1 MKRQSG
7 LSLVELMVALVLG
20 LIVVAAVI
28 ELFISTRQLYRT
40 QDVKARMQEDGR
52 YALYH
57 IGELLARAGY
67 RGCNSL
73 MTQKAADDEDFDS
86 GETQGA
92 RAMQN
97 LLTTDTDYFW
107 SMEQPVFGHE
117 ATGHNT
123 WEPAKPGDLNNAV
136 SGSDILTIRTVGPE
150 YIPILGQKNDYF
162 EVGSDNGLDDCDPA
176 SDGDSCQNI
185 VMVSNCDFATVFQV
199 TNDPSNGEIHYAD
212 DTGLPGN
219 KNEELI
225 GVYGPESWVTTIASH
240 SFYVRNNPDGV
251 PSLYQKTLDN
261 NAQAILEGVE
271 QMQIQYGVDTN
282 DDLSVDAYVDA
293 NQVEYWSDVV
303 SVRINLVMV
312 NLEDDGTD
320 TNLALGDGGY
330 VMNRVNDDDVG
341 NIEAAPDDGRLRRVY
356 TQTIMLKNRT
366 S

>member
-97 LLTTDTDYFW
+97 LLTTDADYFW

-117 ATGHNT
+117 ASGNV
-123 WEPAKPGDLNNAV
+123 WEPAKPGALNDAV
-136 SGSDILTIRTVGPE
+136 TGSDILTIRTVGSA
-150 YIPILGQKNDYF
+150 YIPILSQQNNYF
-162 EVGSDNGLDDCDPA
+162 EVGTDNGLDDCDPA
-176 SDGDSCQNI
+176 LEPNTCSNI
-185 VMVSNCDFATVFQV
+185 VMVSNCDFTTVFQV
-199 TNDPSNGEIHYAD
+199 TNDPSNGQLHYAAG
-212 DTGLPGN
+212 TGIPGN
-219 KNEELI
+219 KNEELVGI
-225 GVYGPESWVTTIASH
+225 YGPNSWVNTIASH

-251 PSLYQKTLDN
+251 PSLYQKTLDGS
-261 NAQAILEGVE
+261 AQAILEGVE

-282 DDLSVDAYVDA
+282 GDLAVDSYENA
-293 NQVEYWSDVV
+293 NNVAFWSEVV
-303 SVRINLVMV
+303 SVRISLVMV
-312 NLEDDGTD
+312 NLEDDGID

-330 VMNRVNDDDVG
+330 FLNGVEVN
-341 NIEAAPDDGRLRRVY
+341 PDDGRLRRVY
-356 TQTIMLKNRT
+356 TQTIMLKNR
-366 S
+366 SS